1 MSHERNIQWLNDR
14 KVNYR
19 RDPISDIPD
28 IDDERYMYFANGT
41 HEYYRLF
48 YTPSKITTYKSL
60 KWHMLVLYYLN
71 INGIEGDYISLEDD
85 MRSVFKFIANKENGF
100 VTFFIKNNILESMIQ
115 DVLDQGGDAPINR
128 KRKIIF
134 KDYSGLSFD
143 EKMKIVGQLS
153 GRQKLDK
160 EKIYDTMLYLND
172 YGKPITNGRLAGL
185 LDCSVRTIQRHMCA
199 DLKQEKQRLNE
210 EI

>member
-1 MSHERNIQWLNDR
+1 MSHERNIQWLNYR
-14 KVNYR
+14 KINYR
-19 RDPISDIPD
+19 RDPITDIPD
-28 IDDERYMYFANGT
+28 IDNESYMYFANGT

-71 INGIEGDYISLEDD
+71 IDNIINSDFVTLA
-85 MRSVFKFIANKENGF
+85 KFIANKENGF
-100 VTFFIKNNILESMIQ
+100 VTFFIKNKLLENMIRN
-115 DVLDQGGDAPINR
+115 VLMQGGDPPINR

-134 KDYSGLSFD
+134 KDYSGLSF
-143 EKMKIVGQLS
+143 EQKMKIVGQLS

-172 YGKPITNGRLAGL
+172 DNKPITNSRLASL
-185 LDCSVRTIQRHMCA
+185 LYCSVRTIQRHMCA